1 MKKAD
6 DYVICFLFC
15 PKKVRGTG
23 TAGNNKNRDDFS
35 SLFSFYK
42 VCSNQLPKF
51 FARISIKTRLREGF
65 ANAQA
70 FAGVAETGGI
80 CKCASVCRRRRD
92 GRGDPSPTLQHSF
105 MQLSKN
111 LHIIPDNRSFFCPI
125 FFSKHN
131 KTKTEMK
138 NHLCLLFIKSAYH
151 PR

>member
-35 SLFSFYK
+35 SLFAFYK

-80 CKCASVCRRRRD
+80 CWIAKQSGQASPRRGGSLHFISIKPGRREGRPLPYGVHASVKASSQRKLARRSRD
-92 GRGDPSPTLQHSF
+92 
-105 MQLSKN
+105 
-111 LHIIPDNRSFFCPI
+111 
-125 FFSKHN
+125 
-131 KTKTEMK
+131 
-138 NHLCLLFIKSAYH
+138 
-151 PR
+151 

>member
-92 GRGDPSPTLQHSF
+92 GRDLQMRKRLQASPRREGRPLPYIATLVYAVI
-105 MQLSKN
+105 K
-111 LHIIPDNRSFFCPI
+111 
-125 FFSKHN
+125 
-131 KTKTEMK
+131 
-138 NHLCLLFIKSAYH
+138 KSAYH

>member
-51 FARISIKTRLREGF
+51 FARISIKTRLREGY

-105 MQLSKN
+105 MQLSKKAKETSVIV
-111 LHIIPDNRSFFCPI
+111 LSKLYIAFSHRRRGTALAVDEARS
-125 FFSKHN
+125 
-131 KTKTEMK
+131 
-138 NHLCLLFIKSAYH
+138 L
-151 PR
+151 

>member
-70 FAGVAETGGI
+70 FAGVAETGGETPPLHCNTRLCSYQKI
-80 CKCASVCRRRRD
+80 CIS
-92 GRGDPSPTLQHSF
+92 SPITEVSF
-105 MQLSKN
+105 A
-111 LHIIPDNRSFFCPI
+111 RFSFQNI
-125 FFSKHN
+125 
-131 KTKTEMK
+131 TKQK
-138 NHLCLLFIKSAYH
+138 Q
-151 PR
+151 R